1 MSVQRSRMR
10 RCPPS
15 DVSDA
20 VPARR
25 RKQPRRAILAPLML
39 AALVASAARA
49 DDALRVVSP
58 PPPGEVDRLK
68 LSPWYAKYVSADG
81 FPVVGSEKVTDH
93 AMLEAA
99 WLIRHMLAHRPDCR
113 EALIKNKVRL
123 AVMAYNEFTTE
134 VPEHSGLQPAK
145 YWNRRA
151 RGLGPTR
158 ARPAVSA
165 AEENLLCLKG
175 DPYAAENILIHEFG
189 HAVQDMGMKTA
200 DPAFDRRIREAYE
213 AAKEAGL
220 WEGTYAMTNYHE
232 YWGEGTQSWFDTNR
246 RNDGQHNDI
255 DTREKLKK
263 YDPALAKLLEAVYG
277 DGLWRYKRLKDRPQT
292 DLQHLAGF
300 DPAKAPRFVWPKE
313 LAKAATTRPSVGRR
327 AASPPAESRDPTT
340 RPASK

>member
-1 MSVQRSRMR
+1 MIEPETSTLR
-10 RCPPS
+10 RQPRAIPR
-15 DVSDA
+15 DVS
-20 VPARR
+20 PCRPRQRR
-25 RKQPRRAILAPLML
+25 RTVLASLVL
-39 AALVASAARA
+39 AAMVASAARA
-49 DDALRVVSP
+49 DDVLRVVSP
-58 PPPGEVDRLK
+58 PPQAEFDRLK

-81 FPVVGSEKVTDH
+81 FPVVGSKNVTDH
-93 AMLEAA
+93 AILEAA
-99 WLIRHMLAHRPDCR
+99 WLVRHMLAHRPDCR

-123 AVMAYNEFTTE
+123 AVMAYNEFTTD
-134 VPEHSGLQPAK
+134 VPEHSGLQPAE

-213 AAKEAGL
+213 NAKEADL
-220 WEGTYAMTNYHE
+220 WKGTYAMTNYHE

-246 RNDGQHNDI
+246 RNDNQHNDI

-263 YDPALAKLLEAVYG
+263 YDPALAKLLEEVYG
-277 DGLWRYKRLKDRPQT
+277 DGPWRYKRLKDRAEA
-292 DLQHLAGF
+292 DLLHLAGF
-300 DPAKAPRFVWPKE
+300 EPAKAPRFVWPKE
-313 LAKAATTRPSVGRR
+313 LAKTATTRPSGGRR
-327 AASPPAESRDPTT
+327 AASPPAGAPEKLAP
-340 RPASK
+340 K